1 MFLET
6 IRCIDGEAQQLS
18 FHQMRLERTLYSL
31 GVEKYYNLATLVT
44 PPDNALYRCRFLYN
58 ADTFCLEFLPYLPKR
73 IDSLKRV
80 YDDDVDYSLKY
91 ANRERLNALYEQRG
105 TSDDVLIIKN
115 GFLTDTTIANIALL
129 IEGKWLTPDK
139 PLLMGTTRARL
150 IEQGLIF
157 PAPLHE
163 KEIEHASSIAIMN
176 AMMGFIEVEN
186 GIIT

>member
-1 MFLET
+1 MLLET
-6 IRCIDGEAQQLS
+6 IRCIDGEAQHLS
-18 FHQMRLERTLYSL
+18 FHQIRLERTLYSL
-31 GVEKYYNLATLVT
+31 GVEKYYDLASLIT

-58 ADTFCLEFLPYLPKR
+58 ADTFFLEFLPYLPKK

-80 YDDDVDYSLKY
+80 YVDNVDYSLKY
-91 ANRERLNALYEQRG
+91 ANRECLNTLYEQRG
-105 TSDDVLIIKN
+105 RCDDVLIIKN
-115 GFLTDTTIANIALL
+115 GFLTDTTISNIALF

-150 IEQGLIF
+150 IDQGLVF

-163 KEIEHASSIAIMN
+163 KDLERASNIAIMN